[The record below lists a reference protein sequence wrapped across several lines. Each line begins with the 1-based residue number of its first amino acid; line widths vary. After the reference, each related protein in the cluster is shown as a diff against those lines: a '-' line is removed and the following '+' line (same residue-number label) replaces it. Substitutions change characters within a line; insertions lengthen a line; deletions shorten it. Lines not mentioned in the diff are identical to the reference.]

1 MYERLRE
8 LREDADLTQ
17 TQIATVLNCAQRT
30 YSNYERG
37 DHDLPTEVLI
47 RLAEYYHTSTDYIL
61 GISNERSNNKHSKN
75 PR

>member
-1 MYERLRE
+1 MYKRLRD

-17 TQIATVLNCAQRT
+17 QEIAAVLNCAQRT

-47 RLAEYYHTSTDYIL
+47 ALAKFYHTSTDYIL
-61 GISNERSNNKHSKN
+61 GLTDIG
-75 PR
+75 